1 MNNKRRAVLRQAL
14 QHLSAASEMVTRIAD
29 EEQDA
34 LDNMPENLQASDRCE
49 QMENAVANL
58 ESASEVIDSA
68 MECIETVLA

>member
-14 QHLSAASEMVTRIAD
+14 QHLSVASELVTRVSD

-49 QMENAVANL
+49 QMEVAVSCL
-58 ESASEVIDSA
+58 EAVSESIDSA
-68 MECIETVLA
+68 IEGIESVVV